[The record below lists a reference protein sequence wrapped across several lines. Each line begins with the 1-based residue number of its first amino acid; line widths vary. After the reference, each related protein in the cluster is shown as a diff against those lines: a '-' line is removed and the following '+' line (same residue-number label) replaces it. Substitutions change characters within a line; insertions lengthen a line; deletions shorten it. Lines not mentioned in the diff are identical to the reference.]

1 MQIFGIVK
9 KMNRILKFKIWDYKN
24 QQMITSTNYN
34 TQIEKTWKDENYA
47 KVYRVQSCNISNF
60 FTSISEMLEGTNQ
73 FKFLQYVG
81 KDFNEKE
88 VYEYDII
95 KDFGGLVGVVFY
107 DFESKSFKI
116 KYENGCDLNFNK
128 NIILEESIFYNKNIL
143 NKFRWLGLKG

>member
-88 VYEYDII
+88 VSDAVYA
-95 KDFGGLVGVVFY
+95 
-107 DFESKSFKI
+107 
-116 KYENGCDLNFNK
+116 
-128 NIILEESIFYNKNIL
+128 
-143 NKFRWLGLKG
+143 RQ